1 MSMTLESMDDLED
14 RKWSPQ
20 MIYSLLV
27 YSLGSPC
34 LSAHLCLHLLAVCP
48 DPAVTSTGL
57 WHLDT
62 GSWELA
68 SCFQLLGSLLVL
80 FGGVGRV

>member
-1 MSMTLESMDDLED
+1 MSMTLESMGDLED

-20 MIYSLLV
+20 MV
-27 YSLGSPC
+27 HSLGIY
-34 LSAHLCLHLLAVCP
+34 LCLHLLALCP

-57 WHLDT
+57 RHLDT

-80 FGGVGRV
+80 LGGVGRVC